1 MRRDTFQGIADP
13 TRRAIINLVARKPLN
28 LNAVAENFNISRPAI
43 SRHIKIL
50 RQCGLIV
57 INQQGRERLCQ
68 ANLRQL
74 QEVGDWIEPY
84 KEFWTGKLN
93 ALGAFLTKEKMISKT
108 KRKPLKT
115 KSK

>member
-1 MRRDTFQGIADP
+1 MRRDAFQGIADP
-13 TRRAIINLVARKPLN
+13 TRRAIINLVARKPLT
-28 LNAVAENFNISRPAI
+28 LNAVAEQFDISRPAI

-57 INQQGRERLCQ
+57 VNQQGRERLCQ
-68 ANLRQL
+68 ANLQQL
-74 QEVGDWIEPY
+74 QEVNDWIEPY
-84 KEFWTGKLN
+84 KEFWTEKLG
-93 ALGAFLTKEKMISKT
+93 ALGVFLANDKTNSTK